1 MPEKKKQHYVPQMYM
16 DFFANSNREFAVFN
30 IATKET
36 RYPVPY
42 KYQCYKDY
50 YYGKD
55 HVWEDRLSHME
66 NEWRETMN
74 MVREQQHLDD
84 IHIHRLKSFA
94 LYQRQRTFGEGQYN
108 KKVREELIVEYG
120 KVICANNGWEFTDNL
135 KEMCLERAREEATPA
150 EHLKDAEEYI
160 DVIDDLSVVIINYTT
175 KRRLISSDVPVI
187 AINPFELNK
196 IGYGCMGIILLFP
209 VTPHQLAVI
218 YDANMYPR
226 FKGKL
231 YVSLDNENEVRNLNI
246 LQLIS
251 AEKILFAYE
260 AADFPNF
267 SVEDWQSRARNRET
281 EAIHALGPSTQKM
294 IVSSPRKVIYDCEF
308 TFGKV
313 RSTFSGIPFPCREA
327 VPRIWDEGWEKKL
340 KDKGDVI
347 TGLSDQQPQI
357 LHSMGISKKEYR
369 RGCQAMLKS
378 AQAYWNDLRE

>member
-74 MVREQQHLDD
+74 MVREQQHLDA

-160 DVIDDLSVVIINYTT
+160 AVIDDLSVVIINYTT

-246 LQLIS
+246 LQ
-251 AEKILFAYE
+251 
-260 AADFPNF
+260 
-267 SVEDWQSRARNRET
+267 
-281 EAIHALGPSTQKM
+281 
-294 IVSSPRKVIYDCEF
+294 
-308 TFGKV
+308 
-313 RSTFSGIPFPCREA
+313 
-327 VPRIWDEGWEKKL
+327 
-340 KDKGDVI
+340 
-347 TGLSDQQPQI
+347 
-357 LHSMGISKKEYR
+357 
-369 RGCQAMLKS
+369 
-378 AQAYWNDLRE
+378 

>member
-1 MPEKKKQHYVPQMYM
+1 
-16 DFFANSNREFAVFN
+16 
-30 IATKET
+30 
-36 RYPVPY
+36 
-42 KYQCYKDY
+42 
-50 YYGKD
+50 
-55 HVWEDRLSHME
+55 
-66 NEWRETMN
+66 
-74 MVREQQHLDD
+74 
-84 IHIHRLKSFA
+84 
-94 LYQRQRTFGEGQYN
+94 
-108 KKVREELIVEYG
+108 
-120 KVICANNGWEFTDNL
+120 
-135 KEMCLERAREEATPA
+135 
-150 EHLKDAEEYI
+150 
-160 DVIDDLSVVIINYTT
+160 
-175 KRRLISSDVPVI
+175 
-187 AINPFELNK
+187 
-196 IGYGCMGIILLFP
+196 MGIILLFP

>member
-74 MVREQQHLDD
+74 MVREQQHLDA

-251 AEKILFAYE
+251 AEKILFY
-260 AADFPNF
+260 
-267 SVEDWQSRARNRET
+267 S
-281 EAIHALGPSTQKM
+281 
-294 IVSSPRKVIYDCEF
+294 
-308 TFGKV
+308 
-313 RSTFSGIPFPCREA
+313 
-327 VPRIWDEGWEKKL
+327 
-340 KDKGDVI
+340 
-347 TGLSDQQPQI
+347 
-357 LHSMGISKKEYR
+357 
-369 RGCQAMLKS
+369 
-378 AQAYWNDLRE
+378 